1 MDLPHRARRDRIARR
16 QRIVS
21 SYGTLL
27 ENYPLMAGPVAKD
40 LISWQERA
48 LVEQLTEIKE
58 NESSL
63 DPNAKMAINYYL
75 SISQRF

>member
-1 MDLPHRARRDRIARR
+1 
-16 QRIVS
+16 
-21 SYGTLL
+21 
-27 ENYPLMAGPVAKD
+27 MAGPVAKD

-58 NESSL
+58 NASDL

-75 SISQRF
+75 SISLRF